1 MPSLPRAPMERV
13 FLAVWLLCC
22 LVFSAAYTS
31 NLVSI
36 LTRPGYSRRLHTL
49 QELVESHHR
58 IAVVDNGGFV
68 ASELQTTQDPT
79 VGSLRSK
86 IDLFSLEVAI
96 DALRQGS
103 HAIIKT
109 YGSTALQLYEY
120 YVEDDEWYAMKQDVR
135 GTQTVWYFPKQTP
148 WKYKFDEII
157 LQLTWFGLIQHWKQ
171 VEINAYKKSIKRS
184 NKGQGLREE
193 SRSPQALTLAHLEG
207 VFYMVGFAWTISGFI
222 LLLEILMHRYGGRFA
237 GRRY

>member
-1 MPSLPRAPMERV
+1 MRLLPGAPMERV
-13 FLAVWLLCC
+13 FLAVGSCFSLPPPPIQVIWLAFDAFQGISSPSHPPHLG
-22 LVFSAAYTS
+22 
-31 NLVSI
+31 
-36 LTRPGYSRRLHTL
+36 R
-49 QELVESHHR
+49 ESHR

-68 ASELQTTQDPT
+68 ASELQTTQDPS

-86 IDLFSLEVAI
+86 IDLFSLEDAI

-103 HAIIKT
+103 HAIILMYNYIT
-109 YGSTALQLYEY
+109 LEFEY
-120 YVEDDEWYAMKQDVR
+120 YMENDEWYAMKQDVL
-135 GTQTVWYFPKQTP
+135 GTQVVWYFPKQTP
-148 WKYKFDEII
+148 WKYKFDEIN
-157 LQLTWFGLIQHWKQ
+157 LQLSWFGLIQHWKQ

-184 NKGQGLREE
+184 NKGRGLREE

-222 LLLEILMHRYGGRFA
+222 LLLEILKHRYGGRFA